1 MENRRGALILIGL
14 LSIAIIGAGGWY
26 LISPLFIDRSV
37 DEELPLVFPE
47 PTSTAGG
54 SLAPT
59 TLSVTSTAPMSDEQI
74 SDEMDQAISLATGTF
89 KDADRFHQGE
99 GVATLYKLPDGNRI
113 LRFEV
118 FEVTN
123 GPDLHVY
130 LATGAAPTGSEDLGE
145 YVDLGELKGNIGNQ
159 NYEIPDELSLDGYN
173 SVVIYCVPFHIVFS
187 YAPLDG

>member
-1 MENRRGALILIGL
+1 MENHRGAVILIGL
-14 LSIAIIGAGGWY
+14 IGIAIVGAVGWY

-37 DEELPLVFPE
+37 DEELPLVLPG
-47 PTSTAGG
+47 PTSTAEG
-54 SLAPT
+54 SLLPT
-59 TLSVTSTAPMSDEQI
+59 PISVTSTASMSDDDI

-89 KDADRFHQGE
+89 KDADRFHRGE
-99 GVATLYKLPDGNRI
+99 GVATVYELPEGNRI

-130 LATGAAPTGSEDLGE
+130 LAGGAAPTGSEDLGE

-159 NYEIPDELSLDGYN
+159 NYAIPDEVSLDVYH
-173 SVVIYCVPFHIVFS
+173 SVVIYCVPFHVIFS
-187 YAPLDG
+187 YAPLGE